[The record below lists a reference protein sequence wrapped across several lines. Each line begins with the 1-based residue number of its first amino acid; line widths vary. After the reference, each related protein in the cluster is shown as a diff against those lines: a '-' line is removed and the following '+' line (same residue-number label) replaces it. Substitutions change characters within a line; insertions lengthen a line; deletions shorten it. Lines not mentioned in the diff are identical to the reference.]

1 MSTINNINPPTEPLK
16 RKIEMRR
23 FRLKRNEDES
33 GVSGTGYVAEGV
45 QFSDGT
51 CAMHWLSA
59 TSCTAVYH
67 SHVELIFIHGH
78 GGKTEIEWSD
88 PEFEDFDAPVAVK
101 KTANKKAKKTVDKP

>member
-1 MSTINNINPPTEPLK
+1 MPDTEPLQ

-33 GVSGTGYVAEGV
+33 GVSGVGYVAQGV

-59 TSCTAVYH
+59 TSCTAIYH
-67 SHVELIFIHGH
+67 SHVELIHIHGH
-78 GGKTEIEWSD
+78 GGKTEIEWLD
-88 PEFEDFDAPVAVK
+88 PEFEQTGLPQIDLSVTK
-101 KTANKKAKKTVDKP
+101 KNKKKA